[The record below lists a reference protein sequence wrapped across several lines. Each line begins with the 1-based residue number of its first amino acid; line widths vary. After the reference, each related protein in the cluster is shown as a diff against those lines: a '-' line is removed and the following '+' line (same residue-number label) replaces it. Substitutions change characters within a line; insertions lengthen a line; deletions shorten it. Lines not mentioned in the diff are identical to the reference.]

1 MALAAICLSGLM
13 FGLEISSVPVIL
25 PTLGHVLHGG
35 FADLQWIMN
44 AYTIACTTVL
54 VATGV
59 LADRFGRKRMLA
71 MTVVAFGVTSL
82 LCGLAQDVVVLIAG
96 RFLQGLSG
104 GAMLICHVAILSHQF
119 REGRQRARAFG
130 AWGLVFGFGLGFGP
144 VVGGGLVAVSSWRW
158 VFLVHVFV
166 AALTLVLLT
175 LGVRESRDPEAG
187 RLDIPGIAT
196 LSLAVFGLAYYI
208 TQGAELGFTS
218 GRELIVLGL
227 AVAFLVAFVLVEKTG
242 EHPMFD
248 FSLFRIRG
256 FSGALLGCVGMN
268 FSFWPLIIY
277 LPIYLQQGLGYSV
290 STAAVVLLAYT
301 LPTLVL
307 PPIAERLAL
316 RYRPSVIIP
325 LGMYVIGCGLLLL
338 NLGSGA
344 DHASWLTILPGLLL
358 GGVGLGLTTTPVTN
372 TTTGSVPSNRSG
384 MASGIDM
391 SARLVTLAINI
402 SVMGL
407 LLAVGITNS
416 LRERLSG
423 QLSGPQIR
431 TLATH
436 VANGDDLAEL
446 RRVFPQLTSLDSA
459 GILVRSALTQG
470 FGLVTLYGGIAVCV
484 IATASLIT
492 FGRSRRSPLP
502 SGVAGSG
509 PAPAES
515 CHPGSPPTV
524 LQ

>member
-1 MALAAICLSGLM
+1 
-13 FGLEISSVPVIL
+13 
-25 PTLGHVLHGG
+25 
-35 FADLQWIMN
+35 
-44 AYTIACTTVL
+44 
-54 VATGV
+54 
-59 LADRFGRKRMLA
+59 
-71 MTVVAFGVTSL
+71 
-82 LCGLAQDVVVLIAG
+82 
-96 RFLQGLSG
+96 
-104 GAMLICHVAILSHQF
+104 
-119 REGRQRARAFG
+119 
-130 AWGLVFGFGLGFGP
+130 
-144 VVGGGLVAVSSWRW
+144 
-158 VFLVHVFV
+158 VFV

-218 GRELIVLGL
+218 GRELVVLGL
-227 AVAFLVAFVLVEKTG
+227 SVAFFVAFVLVEKTG

-325 LGMYVIGCGLLLL
+325 LGMYVIGCGFLLL

-407 LLAVGITNS
+407 LLAVGISDS

-423 QLSGPQIR
+423 QLAGPQVR
-431 TLATH
+431 ALATH
-436 VANGDDLAEL
+436 VANGDDPAALQHA
-446 RRVFPQLTSLDSA
+446 FPQLTSPDSA
-459 GILVRSALTQG
+459 ESLVRSALTQG
-470 FGLVTLYGGIAVCV
+470 FGLVTLYGGIAVWV
-484 IATASLIT
+484 IATASLLT
-492 FGRSRRSPLP
+492 FGRSRRSTMS

-509 PAPAES
+509 E
-515 CHPGSPPTV
+515 
-524 LQ
+524 